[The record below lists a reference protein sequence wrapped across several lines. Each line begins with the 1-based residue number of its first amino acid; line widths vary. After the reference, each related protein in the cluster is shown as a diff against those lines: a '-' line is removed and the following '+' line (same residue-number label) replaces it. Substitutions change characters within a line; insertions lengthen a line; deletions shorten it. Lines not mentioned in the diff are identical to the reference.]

1 MNVSK
6 LFRRGK
12 RLPTP
17 ISEDAKKVLREIGLR
32 EYETRAY
39 LTLLERG
46 AMTASEVS
54 QQGSVPYSKV
64 YETLNS
70 LERKDWIE
78 VEQGRPSRYFPKAPS
93 ESLEAAKLR
102 LEDQVNSWKHV
113 VMGELQPLYEKRELR
128 EKPDIW
134 ILRGEFSV
142 MAKLKEMLDVVKNE
156 LLIAVPTFAK
166 GFIDASI
173 SVLGQLRNSE
183 VNVKVMVA
191 GDWTEK
197 ELVSLGDA
205 RLRDNL
211 FGGGVIVDGKEAL
224 LFLGEADTKRSYS
237 GLLVI
242 WSNHIGLV
250 KFARE
255 YFQLLWDTAKPTKQV
270 EKR

>member
-1 MNVSK
+1 
-6 LFRRGK
+6 
-12 RLPTP
+12 LPTP
-17 ISEDAKKVLREIGLR
+17 ISEDAKKVLHEIGLR

-54 QQGSVPYSKV
+54 EHGTVPYSKI

-70 LERKDWIE
+70 LERKGWIE

-102 LEDQVNSWKHV
+102 LEDKVNIWKHV
-113 VMGELQPLYEKRELR
+113 VMGELQPLYEQRELR

-142 MAKLKEMLDVVKNE
+142 MAKLREMLDVVKSE
-156 LLIAVPTFAK
+156 LLIAVPGFAK
-166 GFIDASI
+166 SFVEASI
-173 SVLGQLRNSE
+173 SVLNQVQVSG
-183 VNVKVMVA
+183 VDVKVMVA
-191 GDWTEK
+191 GKWSQK
-197 ELVSLGDA
+197 QLKQLGDA
-205 RLRDNL
+205 RIRDNL

-224 LFLGEADTKRSYS
+224 LFLGEADTQRRYS

-255 YFQLLWDTAKPTKQV
+255 YFQLLWDTAKPT
-270 EKR
+270 

>member
-1 MNVSK
+1 MPV
-6 LFRRGK
+6 
-12 RLPTP
+12 
-17 ISEDAKKVLREIGLR
+17 SEDAKRVLREVVLR

-54 QQGSVPYSKV
+54 EHGGVPYSKV

-70 LERKDWIE
+70 LERKGWIE
-78 VEQGRPSRYFPKAPS
+78 VERGRPSRYFPKAPS

-102 LEDQVNSWKHV
+102 LEDMVNSWKHV
-113 VMGELQPLYEKRELR
+113 VMGELQPLYEKRELM

-134 ILRGEFSV
+134 ILRGEFSIL
-142 MAKLKEMLDVVKNE
+142 AKLREMLDAAHKE
-156 LLIAVPTFAK
+156 LMIAVPVFAK
-166 GFIDASI
+166 GFVDASV
-173 SVLGQLRNSE
+173 SVLAQVRDSGVRVQIMMAEGEYIEKIS
-183 VNVKVMVA
+183 KV
-191 GDWTEK
+191 GE
-197 ELVSLGDA
+197 A
-205 RLRDNL
+205 RVRDNL

-255 YFQLLWDTAKPTKQV
+255 YFQLLWDTAKPT
-270 EKR
+270 

>member
-1 MNVSK
+1 MSTSV
-6 LFRRGK
+6 
-12 RLPTP
+12 
-17 ISEDAKKVLREIGLR
+17 SEDAKKVLHEVGLT

-46 AMTASEVS
+46 VMTASEVS
-54 QQGSVPYSKV
+54 EHGGVPYSKV

-70 LERKDWIE
+70 LERKGWVE
-78 VEQGRPSRYFPKAPS
+78 VERGRPSRYFPKAPS
-93 ESLEAAKLR
+93 EALEAARLQ
-102 LEDQVNSWKHV
+102 LEDMVDGWRGV
-113 VMGELQPLYEKRELR
+113 VLGELQPLYEKREML

-142 MAKLKEMLDVVKNE
+142 LAKLREMLDVVKSE
-156 LLIAVPTFAK
+156 LLIAVPGFAK
-166 GFIDASI
+166 PFVDASV
-173 SVLGQLRNSE
+173 STLGQVRGSG

-191 GDWTEK
+191 GKWTEE
-197 ELVSLGDA
+197 ELALLGDA
-205 RLRDNL
+205 RVRDTL

-255 YFQLLWDTAKPTKQV
+255 YFQLLWDTAKPT
-270 EKR
+270 

>member
-1 MNVSK
+1 
-6 LFRRGK
+6 
-12 RLPTP
+12 LPP
-17 ISEDAKKVLREIGLR
+17 PVSEDAKKVLREVGLR

-54 QQGSVPYSKV
+54 EHGGVPYSKV
-64 YETLNS
+64 YEILNS
-70 LERKDWIE
+70 LERKGWIE
-78 VEQGRPSRYFPKAPS
+78 VERGRPSRYFPKAPS

-102 LEDQVNSWKHV
+102 LEDMVNSWKRV
-113 VMGELQPLYEKRELR
+113 VMGELQPLYEKRELM

-134 ILRGEFSV
+134 ILRGEFSIL
-142 MAKLKEMLDVVKNE
+142 AKLREMLDAAHNE
-156 LLIAVPTFAK
+156 LMIAVPVFAK
-166 GFIDASI
+166 GFVDASV
-173 SVLGQLRNSE
+173 SVLAQVRDSGVRVQIMMAEGEHIEKIS
-183 VNVKVMVA
+183 KV
-191 GDWTEK
+191 GE
-197 ELVSLGDA
+197 A
-205 RLRDNL
+205 RVRDNL

-255 YFQLLWDTAKPTKQV
+255 YFQLLWDTAKPI
-270 EKR
+270 

>member
-1 MNVSK
+1 
-6 LFRRGK
+6 
-12 RLPTP
+12 LPTP
-17 ISEDAKKVLREIGLR
+17 VSEDAKKVLREVGLR

-54 QQGSVPYSKV
+54 EHGGVPYSKV
-64 YETLNS
+64 YEILNS
-70 LERKDWIE
+70 LERKGWIE
-78 VEQGRPSRYFPKAPS
+78 VERGRPSRYFPKAPS

-102 LEDQVNSWKHV
+102 LEDMVNSWKRV
-113 VMGELQPLYEKRELR
+113 VMGELQPLYEKRELM

-134 ILRGEFSV
+134 ILRGEFSIL
-142 MAKLKEMLDVVKNE
+142 AKLREMLDAAHNE
-156 LLIAVPTFAK
+156 LMIAVPVFAK
-166 GFIDASI
+166 GFVDASV
-173 SVLGQLRNSE
+173 SVLAQVRDSGVRVQIMMAEGEHIEKIS
-183 VNVKVMVA
+183 KV
-191 GDWTEK
+191 GE
-197 ELVSLGDA
+197 A
-205 RLRDNL
+205 RVRDNL

-255 YFQLLWDTAKPTKQV
+255 YFQLLWDTAKPT
-270 EKR
+270 

>member
-1 MNVSK
+1 M
-6 LFRRGK
+6 
-12 RLPTP
+12 PTP
-17 ISEDAKKVLREIGLR
+17 VSEDAKKVLREVGLR

-54 QQGSVPYSKV
+54 EHGGVPYSKV
-64 YETLNS
+64 YEILNS
-70 LERKDWIE
+70 LERKGWIE
-78 VEQGRPSRYFPKAPS
+78 VERGRPSRYFPKAPS

-102 LEDQVNSWKHV
+102 LEDMVNSWKRV
-113 VMGELQPLYEKRELR
+113 VMGELQPLYEKRELM

-134 ILRGEFSV
+134 ILRGEFSIL
-142 MAKLKEMLDVVKNE
+142 AKLREMLDAAHNE
-156 LLIAVPTFAK
+156 LMIAVPVFAK
-166 GFIDASI
+166 GFVDASV
-173 SVLGQLRNSE
+173 SVLAQVRDSGVRVQIMMAEGEHIEKIS
-183 VNVKVMVA
+183 KV
-191 GDWTEK
+191 GE
-197 ELVSLGDA
+197 A
-205 RLRDNL
+205 RVRDNL

-255 YFQLLWDTAKPTKQV
+255 YFQLLWDTAKPT
-270 EKR
+270 